1 MAMKRN
7 SSLTIIICG
16 LASILATVIFYL
28 LAFDHIFTIP
38 MRWVSLTWLM
48 LVEILGTVKALTVN
62 RSILGTAQLVTSGLH
77 LTATLVLSLLFVNLF
92 PLKIQAYNLISV
104 LLLIVVA
111 VIDVLLV
118 YFNGNARRNAEKYT
132 ASASVIDACQ
142 AKAQQLLIEH
152 KESVYRSQLN
162 SILELLTYANRG
174 MAGPNDNEIFTKVSD
189 LDNILATDDK
199 DTIIEELK
207 SIQNLL
213 KLRIQLTKKTGSF

>member
-1 MAMKRN
+1 MKRN

-38 MRWVSLTWLM
+38 MRWVSLTWLL
-48 LVEILGTVKALTVN
+48 LVEILGTAKALTVN

-77 LTATLVLSLLFVNLF
+77 LTATLVLSLIFVNLF

-111 VIDVLLV
+111 VVDVLLV
-118 YFNGNARRNAEKYT
+118 YFNGNARKNAEKYA

-152 KESVYRSQLN
+152 KESVYHSQLN
-162 SILELLTYANRG
+162 SIVELLTYANRG
-174 MAGPNDNEIFTKVSD
+174 MAGPNDNEIFTKISD

-199 DTIIEELK
+199 DTINEELK